1 MDRSVSR
8 VVAGTCLFALAPYI
22 RPLLFGCLALWASVG
37 QAQFSEG
44 EVKAAFLYNFARFV
58 EWPKSR
64 EPGRELVIGV
74 LGTRE
79 VEGELRRIA
88 ADRTQDR
95 RMRVRAIDNGASLD
109 GVHILYLGS
118 GEQAGPGII
127 AEARKR
133 HILVV
138 SDAPDGLARG
148 AAINFVTTDRVR
160 FEVSLKAA
168 EDAGLRLSSRLLSVA
183 MRIRKGEAPGDP
195 TIRLHA

>member
-1 MDRSVSR
+1 M
-8 VVAGTCLFALAPYI
+8 
-22 RPLLFGCLALWASVG
+22 RPLLFACLALWASMG
-37 QAQFSEG
+37 QAQFSEE

-58 EWPKSR
+58 EWPKGR
-64 EPGRELVIGV
+64 EPERELVIGV
-74 LGTRE
+74 LGSRG

-88 ADRTQDR
+88 ADRARDR
-95 RMRVRAIDNGASLD
+95 RMRVRAMDNGAALD

-118 GEQAGPGII
+118 GEQAGPGLV
-127 AEARKR
+127 AQARQR

-148 AAINFVTTDRVR
+148 AAINFVTTERVR
-160 FEVSLKAA
+160 FEVSLRAA
-168 EDAGLRLSSRLLSVA
+168 EEAGLRLSSRLLSVA

>member
-1 MDRSVSR
+1 MRK
-8 VVAGTCLFALAPYI
+8 LA
-22 RPLLFGCLALWASVG
+22 FFCLALWAG
-37 QAQFSEG
+37 ACQAQFSEA

-58 EWPKSR
+58 EWPKGR

-127 AEARKR
+127 AEARQR

-168 EDAGLRLSSRLLSVA
+168 EEAGLRLSSRLLSVA